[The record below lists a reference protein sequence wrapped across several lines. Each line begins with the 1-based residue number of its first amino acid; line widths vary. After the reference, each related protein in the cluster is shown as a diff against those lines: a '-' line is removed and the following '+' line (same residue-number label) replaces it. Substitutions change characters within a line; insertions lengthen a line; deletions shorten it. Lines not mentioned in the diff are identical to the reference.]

1 MKVLTSKAVNLLEKL
16 TTGIVP
22 AARVPPGTRVLGATV
37 VEGAAAQ
44 TAGQASAKPCSPTA
58 RCTGW
63 AWNATSGPWWAL
75 SEA

>member
-16 TTGIVP
+16 TTGMVP

-37 VEGAAAQ
+37 VVGAAAQ
-44 TAGQASAKPCSPTA
+44 TTGQASANPCSPTA
-58 RCTGW
+58 RSKGTGMGCW
-63 AWNATSGPWWAL
+63 SGAWWAL